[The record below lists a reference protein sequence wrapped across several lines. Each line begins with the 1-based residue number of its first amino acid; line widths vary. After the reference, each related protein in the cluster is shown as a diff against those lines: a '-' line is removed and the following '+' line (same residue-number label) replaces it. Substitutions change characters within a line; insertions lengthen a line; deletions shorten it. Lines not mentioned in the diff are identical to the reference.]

1 MIEPPHT
8 EDWLAVENRVRFGDT
23 WTLPQLSR
31 KATVASFWGSPLP
44 VSMTCGYHG
53 VTAPVTTRV
62 AAPGR
67 EAKAPAPAWRGPP
80 TASCSPDMSSDICG
94 CWAQAL
100 PEASDG
106 PPPPTHVLG
115 EIQSHVP
122 NLPLPLA
129 VTLLPG
135 FPALPPAG
143 SGLQAWG
150 TLCASAGLQQGRGH
164 RHPLAPSSLL
174 RSFCGH
180 ISDDFLFLPL

>member
-1 MIEPPHT
+1 MVLLKKRESETVIEPPHT
-8 EDWLAVENRVRFGDT
+8 EDWLAGENRVRFGDT

-31 KATVASFWGSPLP
+31 KAVVASFWGPPIP
-44 VSMTCGYHG
+44 VSMADLWLSWCHG
-53 VTAPVTTRV
+53 PCDNQSSSTR
-62 AAPGR
+62 PGGQ
-67 EAKAPAPAWRGPP
+67 GPCP
-80 TASCSPDMSSDICG
+80 SLARPSTASCSPDMSSDICG

-135 FPALPPAG
+135 FLALPPAG
-143 SGLQAWG
+143 SGLQA
-150 TLCASAGLQQGRGH
+150 
-164 RHPLAPSSLL
+164 
-174 RSFCGH
+174 
-180 ISDDFLFLPL
+180 